1 MSDKKKG
8 DSKLIG
14 LHPTRRRPGENSR
27 QRAKRVASG
36 FFEALRELEKRQGD
50 LRQPRPG
57 EKRR

>member
-1 MSDKKKG
+1 MTDKKEG

-14 LHPTRRRPGENSR
+14 LHPTRRRQRENSR
-27 QRAKRVASG
+27 QRAKRVAG
-36 FFEALRELEKRQGD
+36 EFFEALRELEKRQGD

>member
-14 LHPTRRRPGENSR
+14 LHPTQRRPGENSR
-27 QRAKRVASG
+27 QRAKRVASE

>member
-1 MSDKKKG
+1 MTDKKEG

-14 LHPTRRRPGENSR
+14 LHPTRRRPRENSR
-27 QRAKRVASG
+27 QRAKRVAG
-36 FFEALRELEKRQGD
+36 EFFEALRELEKRQGD